1 MGYYADLF
9 LRPKQAVLYALQNPR
24 MVRSTGFVLLGTLAG
39 VLASLLFTGT
49 ILFDTIFGFL
59 LSDVLR
65 WLVTGVVL
73 VLLGMVFKKIP
84 FNVLNFSRALSTLAQ
99 LNVYGFFMFLILG
112 LILPVLTIP
121 GVLTATTDL
130 QNGLIGEE
138 EFVLAVESSIA
149 SAADASLLA
158 IPLILLAALMVL
170 YGMYVLFLSIQKYL
184 DITVFKAALV
194 WLLVV
199 LVQGTILFLGTG
211 S

>member
-9 LRPKQAVLYALQNPR
+9 LRPKQAVLFALQSPS
-24 MVRSTGFVLLGTLAG
+24 MVRAIGFILLGTLAG
-39 VLASLLFTGT
+39 VLASLLFTGS

-65 WLVTGVVL
+65 WLISGVVL
-73 VLLGMVFKKIP
+73 VLVGMFFKKIP
-84 FNVLNFSRALSTLAQ
+84 FNTINFSRALSTLAQ

-112 LILPVLTIP
+112 IILPVLTIP
-121 GVLTATTDL
+121 NVLTATTDL

-138 EFVLAVESSIA
+138 EFVLAVEESIA
-149 SAADASLLA
+149 SASDTSLLA

-184 DITVFKAALV
+184 DVTVFKTILV

-199 LVQGTILFLGTG
+199 LVQSVFVFFSG
-211 S
+211 